1 LPGGTDK
8 NHAKMGQSVFR
19 PRVEQGI
26 SWTHDGETQSKS
38 TEIVKYPAGRT
49 NRIVGAQHEANEAA
63 TGAGKQ
69 ETVIIFS
76 KDIFTVSNATAPTFD
91 YVH

>member
-1 LPGGTDK
+1 
-8 NHAKMGQSVFR
+8 
-19 PRVEQGI
+19 
-26 SWTHDGETQSKS
+26 
-38 TEIVKYPAGRT
+38 VKYPAGRT

-76 KDIFTVSNATAPTFD
+76 KDVFTVSNATATTFKNL
-91 YVH
+91 H

>member
-1 LPGGTDK
+1 
-8 NHAKMGQSVFR
+8 M
-19 PRVEQGI
+19 
-26 SWTHDGETQSKS
+26 
-38 TEIVKYPAGRT
+38 KYPAGRT

-76 KDIFTVSNATAPTFD
+76 KDVFTVSNATATTFKNL
-91 YVH
+91 H